1 MKSTIYLKI
10 SSCLLLL
17 VLLSGCCLNSDRE
30 VWPRGFPVRA
40 QTIKYARDP
49 VQGYNKTNKTYIV
62 TSEFMKNS
70 LNNKIFIDEVM
81 IWKNE
86 NGIR

>member
-1 MKSTIYLKI
+1 
-10 SSCLLLL
+10 
-17 VLLSGCCLNSDRE
+17 
-30 VWPRGFPVRA
+30 VRA